1 MLYFQAKAVS
11 HEQNATYVCSSSD
24 KFHLYLH
31 LDEAKIPFVRTF
43 RRGYSAT
50 FMYS

>member
-1 MLYFQAKAVS
+1 MLYFEAMAVS
-11 HEQNATYVCSSSD
+11 HEQNATYVYSSTD

-43 RRGYSAT
+43 RRS
-50 FMYS
+50 